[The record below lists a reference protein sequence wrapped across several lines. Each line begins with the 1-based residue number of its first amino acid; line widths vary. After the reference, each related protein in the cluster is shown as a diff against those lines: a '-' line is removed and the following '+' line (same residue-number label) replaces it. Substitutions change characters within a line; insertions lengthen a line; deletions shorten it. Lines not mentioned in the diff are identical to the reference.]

1 MTCIAYVCGVLFT
14 TTWVIYIINTPSTR
28 FSFHAPTVLEL
39 QAGAAGFQLSNPP
52 VFECL
57 SLKASLDV
65 FAETSMRELTT
76 KSRILTGYLEML
88 IEQYL
93 TKEKVKPGTAVFVK
107 TCA

>member
-1 MTCIAYVCGVLFT
+1 MKTRFVMNNSMSYDVCGVLFT
-14 TTWVIYIINTPSTR
+14 TTWVVIDTPSAR

-52 VFECL
+52 GFECL

-93 TKEKVKPGTAVFVK
+93 TKEKVKPGQFL
-107 TCA
+107 

>member
-1 MTCIAYVCGVLFT
+1 M
-14 TTWVIYIINTPSTR
+14 
-28 FSFHAPTVLEL
+28 EL

-93 TKEKVKPGTAVFVK
+93 TKEKREKAGAYIFACLYLYTQIQQTPQSMSA
-107 TCA
+107 